1 MTEQLSE
8 ARPDAPAGYG
18 SDPDWA
24 KLIVLA
30 RSARAR
36 VGAREGA
43 AVRDETGRTH
53 AAVCVG
59 LDSLKLSAL
68 QLAVANSIATGARGI
83 EAAVVVGQAEPD
95 SADEAV
101 VKEIATDAAELL
113 LCAPDGTPVKV
124 LLLTAGDS

>member
-1 MTEQLSE
+1 MADRLSE

-18 SDPDWA
+18 NDPDWA

-53 AAVCVG
+53 TAVCVE
-59 LDSLKLSAL
+59 LESLVLSAL
-68 QLAVANSIATGARGI
+68 QLAVANAIATGARGI
-83 EAAVVVGQAEPD
+83 EAAVVVGQAESDPT
-95 SADEAV
+95 DEAV
-101 VKEIATDAAELL
+101 VREVATDAAELL
-113 LCAPDGTPVKV
+113 LCAPDGAPVKS
-124 LLLTAGDS
+124 LALTAGDS